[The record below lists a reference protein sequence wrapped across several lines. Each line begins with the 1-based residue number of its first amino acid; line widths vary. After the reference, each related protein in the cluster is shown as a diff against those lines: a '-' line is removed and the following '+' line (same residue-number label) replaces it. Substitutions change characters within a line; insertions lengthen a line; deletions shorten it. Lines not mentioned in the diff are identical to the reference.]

1 MAKTKKNTPK
11 PGLKATEKSDF
22 DSGWK
27 DAFLLALQQLLQL
40 LFEDIHDDIDWSKP
54 FRFHD
59 KELREVLRDLKQ
71 GKLNAD
77 LLVEVYLKSGD
88 SLIIYLHIEV
98 QAEWE
103 AEFPKR
109 IFGYNGRFGTL
120 LKKPVASLVVFA
132 DGNPNWAPNA
142 YVLKC
147 PTGKTET
154 RFTFDTVKILDF
166 KNQRERLEKLVKAK
180 NVAALVILAQL
191 DAIEAGGDSP
201 KKLEMRKGLIRRM
214 FEAGLARE
222 QIFVLFRILDHIL
235 FLKPPE
241 KLTFKDWL
249 ADYLDEEPMPLV
261 STFDIICEERE
272 EKGRVEFAI
281 AICERYVGKLPKK
294 TKELVRKFDEEALL
308 DLQAV
313 ATQAKSAKE
322 LNSWI
327 KERSGK

>member
-1 MAKTKKNTPK
+1 MAKSKKK
-11 PGLKATEKSDF
+11 SVQPGLKSSEKSDF

-71 GKLNAD
+71 GKRNAD

-103 AEFPKR
+103 ADFPER
-109 IFGYNGRFGTL
+109 IYAYNGRFVAL
-120 LKKPVASLVVFA
+120 LKRPVASLVVYA
-132 DGNPNWAPNA
+132 DENPNWAPDT

-147 PTGKTET
+147 PTGTTET
-154 RFTFDTVKILDF
+154 RFTFDTAKILDF
-166 KNQRERLEKLVKAK
+166 KNQRERLEKLVEAK
-180 NVAALVILAQL
+180 NVAALGVLAQL

-214 FEAGLARE
+214 FEAGLARD
-222 QIFVLFRILDHIL
+222 QIYALFRILDHIL

-249 ADYLDEEPMPLV
+249 SDYLEEKPMPLV
-261 STFDIICEERE
+261 STFDIICDERE
-272 EKGRVEFAI
+272 EKGRANFAI
-281 AICERYVGKLPKK
+281 AICERYVGNLPKK
-294 TKELVRKFDEEALL
+294 TKELVRKLDEEALL

-322 LNSWI
+322 ITSWV
-327 KERSGK
+327 KKRTGK